1 MAFDVSLGSA
11 LGDDFP
17 VLVVDDNDD
26 IRESLRSFL
35 EEEGFAVA
43 TASSGV
49 EAFER
54 LGSGLK
60 PGLILLDVMMPEM
73 SGLEVLQKLRN
84 DTTNADIPVAVM
96 SGSFD
101 GDVPPPTYFLRKPF
115 ELDRV
120 ITIVNKHC
128 YRVAA

>member
-1 MAFDVSLGSA
+1 MAFDLSMQSA
-11 LGDDFP
+11 LEAELP

-35 EEEGFAVA
+35 EDEGFTVA

-54 LGSGLK
+54 LCSGLK

-73 SGLEVLQKLRN
+73 SGLEVLQRLRN
-84 DTTNADIPVAVM
+84 DSTKADIPVAVM

-120 ITIVNKHC
+120 ISIVTRHC
-128 YRVAA
+128 FRAAA